1 MLVAIDEYSRFPEVE
16 ITRSTSAYST
26 IPKLD
31 KIFSTHGIPEV
42 VKSDNGPPFQ
52 SSEFKSFAEY
62 TGFQHRKITPEW
74 PQANSEVERFMRTLE
89 KAIRCVILEGKVW
102 KQELYR
108 FLRSYRTTP
117 HSSTGVSPATA
128 LFNRNIKTTLPEN
141 KEASKSDRTMREA
154 DARAKFRMKQYADKR
169 AKAKSSN
176 LQPGDIVMIK
186 QRRTNKYYTP
196 YQPMAYEVVA
206 RQGPMITAGNE

>member
-1 MLVAIDEYSRFPEVE
+1 ME

-31 KIFSTHGIPEV
+31 KIFSTYGIPEV

-62 TGFQHRKITPEW
+62 AGFQHRKITPEW
-74 PQANSEVERFMRTLE
+74 PQANSEVERFMRTFE
-89 KAIRCVILEGKVW
+89 KAIRCAMLEGKVW
-102 KQELYR
+102 KQEMYR
-108 FLRSYRTTP
+108 FLRSYRATP

-128 LFNRNIKTTLPEN
+128 RFNRNIKTTLPEN

-154 DARAKFRMKQYADKR
+154 DARAKSRMKQYADKR

-176 LQPGDIVMIK
+176 LQPGDIVM
-186 QRRTNKYYTP
+186 
-196 YQPMAYEVVA
+196 M
-206 RQGPMITAGNE
+206 